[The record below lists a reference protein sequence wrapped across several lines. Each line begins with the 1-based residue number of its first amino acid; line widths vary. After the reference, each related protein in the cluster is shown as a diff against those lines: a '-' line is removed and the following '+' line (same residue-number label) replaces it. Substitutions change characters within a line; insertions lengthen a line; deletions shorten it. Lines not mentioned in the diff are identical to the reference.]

1 MEVLMDIERRRA
13 ATAVALA
20 LVAVATLGS
29 GTAAVAAAGSPEKG
43 TTFDTGGVSIYYEVV
58 GGGSRTPLVLVNG
71 GPGFDHAY
79 MHCSDAWDRL
89 AASRKIVF
97 YDQRG
102 NGRSS
107 PIKEGQSCLLAD
119 QIADLEALRARLG
132 LEKMDLLGHS
142 WGGYLVMA
150 YAARHPE
157 HIAHLMIVDSAAPKI
172 QDTVFLFK
180 NIYPETTASED
191 GLAFAVELGDEGAIT
206 ADLHEY
212 MSMLFY
218 SAAARDAMLARTGQ
232 LSYHQSVNKSVWN
245 DLQRFDLNP
254 ELPKFRFPTL
264 VVTGRY
270 DFNVAPSVAWSI
282 HRAIPGSE
290 LAVFEKSGHLPY
302 CDESAAF
309 AARLEEFLAK
319 P

>member
-1 MEVLMDIERRRA
+1 MIVETRGSAI
-13 ATAVALA
+13 AVALA
-20 LVAVATLGS
+20 LVAVVTLGA

-43 TTFDTGGVSIYYEVV
+43 ATFEAGGVSIYYEVV
-58 GGGSRTPLVLVNG
+58 GGGPGMPLVLVNG

-89 AASRKIVF
+89 AASRKVVF

-119 QIADLEALRARLG
+119 QIADLDALRARLG

-157 HIAHLMIVDSAAPKI
+157 RISHLMIVDSAAPKI

-180 NIYPETTASED
+180 NIYPETSASED
-191 GLAFAVELGDEGAIT
+191 GLAFAVELGDEAAIS
-206 ADLHEY
+206 ADLREY

-218 SAAARDAMLARTGQ
+218 TEAARQAMLARMGQ

-309 AARLEEFLAK
+309 AARLQEFLAK

>member
-1 MEVLMDIERRRA
+1 MVIERRGP
-13 ATAVALA
+13 ATAAALA
-20 LVAVATLGS
+20 LVAVATLGAG
-29 GTAAVAAAGSPEKG
+29 GTAPIAAAGSPEKG
-43 TTFDTGGVSIYYEVV
+43 TTFDTAGVSIYYEVV
-58 GGGSRTPLVLVNG
+58 GGGPRMPLVLVNG

-89 AASRKIVF
+89 AASRKVVF

-119 QIADLEALRARLG
+119 QIADLDALRARLG

-157 HIAHLMIVDSAAPKI
+157 RISHLIVVDSAAPKI
-172 QDTVFLFK
+172 QDTIFLFK

-191 GLAFAVELGDEGAIT
+191 GLAFAAELGDEAAIS
-206 ADLHEY
+206 ADLREY

-218 SAAARDAMLARTGQ
+218 TEAARQAMLARMGQ

-264 VVTGRY
+264 VATGRY

-290 LAVFEKSGHLPY
+290 FAVFEKSGHLPY
-302 CDESAAF
+302 CDEGGAF
-309 AARLEEFLAK
+309 AARLEGFLGK

>member
-1 MEVLMDIERRRA
+1 MLIERRGS
-13 ATAVALA
+13 ATAAAVV

-29 GTAAVAAAGSPEKG
+29 GAPAVAASGAPEKG

-58 GGGSRTPLVLVNG
+58 GGGPRTPLVLVNG
-71 GPGFDHAY
+71 GPGFDHGY
-79 MHCSDAWDRL
+79 MHCSDVWDRL
-89 AASRKIVF
+89 AATRKVVF

-107 PIKEGQSCLLAD
+107 PIKDGQSCLLAD
-119 QIADLEALRARLG
+119 QIADLDALRARLG

-150 YAARHPE
+150 YAARHPDR
-157 HIAHLMIVDSAAPKI
+157 IAHLMIVDSAAPKI

-191 GLAFAVELGDEGAIT
+191 GLAFAVELGDEAAIS
-206 ADLHEY
+206 ADLREY

-218 SAAARDAMLARTGQ
+218 TEAARQAMLARMGQ
-232 LSYHQSVNKSVWN
+232 LTYRQSVNKSVWN

-264 VVTGRY
+264 VATGRY

-290 LAVFEKSGHLPY
+290 FAVFEKSGHLPY

-309 AARLEEFLAK
+309 ASRLEGFLAK